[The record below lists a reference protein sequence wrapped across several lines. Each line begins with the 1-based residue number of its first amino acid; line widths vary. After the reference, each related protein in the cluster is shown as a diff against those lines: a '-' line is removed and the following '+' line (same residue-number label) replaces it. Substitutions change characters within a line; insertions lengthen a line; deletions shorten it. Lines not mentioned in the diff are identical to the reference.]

1 MQIRTVTREDVS
13 DYWSR
18 STARGKDLGEVL
30 DRAGVLL
37 TPERLATI
45 RAILLEQVAQELEN
59 TPTHQIIRGRGLKN
73 MTITDF
79 QAVLASWCRDNAVL
93 ERGKR

>member
-1 MQIRTVTREDVS
+1 MQIRTVTREHVS
-13 DYWSR
+13 EYWKQSR
-18 STARGKDLGEVL
+18 VQSKDLGEVM

-59 TPTHQIIRGRGLKN
+59 TPTHQIIRGRALDK
-73 MTITDF
+73 MTIPDF
-79 QAVLASWCRDNAVL
+79 QAVLASWCRENAAL
-93 ERGKR
+93 ERIKK